1 MPAIEIVP
9 YNAKWPDMYRQ
20 VQQRLQSALKDLALS
35 IDHIGST
42 AVPNLGSKNRIDV
55 QVTVADISPETQSRL
70 DSLLPLQGF
79 PRCRRSSDH
88 RPPGDTSP
96 DSKWEKLYL
105 SGEIAALPFRSNV
118 HIRARGFPN
127 QVYPILFRDYL
138 RAHSES
144 AMAYYQLKR
153 TLASYFPDNVDAYVN
168 SKDPACDLIMV
179 SAREW
184 AERTG
189 WVAP

>member
-9 YNAKWPDMYRQ
+9 YNPKWPDMYRQ
-20 VQQRLQSALKDLALS
+20 VQERLRSCLKDLALS

-42 AVPNLGSKNRIDV
+42 SVPNLGSKHRIDV
-55 QVTVADISPETQSRL
+55 QVTVADISPETQAKL
-70 DSLLPLQGF
+70 DALLPLQGF
-79 PRCRRSSDH
+79 PKCRRSSDH

-105 SGEIAALPFRSNV
+105 SGEISALPFRSNV
-118 HIRARGFPN
+118 HIRARGYPN

-138 RAHSES
+138 RAHSEA

-153 TLASYFPDNVDAYVN
+153 TLASYFPDNIDAYVN

-179 SAREW
+179 SAKEW

-189 WVAP
+189 WSAP